1 MIRFAAIICLL
12 ISLVSTALGQGEGQ
26 AEPVLRQMLLF
37 PLQGQHVHGSSL
49 VRLPNGDLL
58 AAWFQGSGERSA
70 DDVRILGARLTKGD
84 KAWSAPFLLADTPGL
99 PDCNPV
105 LFLNGQDKLFLVW
118 IAVQANRW
126 EQSVLRVRSTND
138 YRRKGPLR
146 WQWQD
151 NILLKPGEEF
161 AAETARKFKD
171 LSPSHAG
178 WSEYAPRY
186 DQQIL
191 AASQDAAKRSTGW
204 MTRIHPLRLPEGRLL
219 LPLYSDGFNMSLM
232 AISDDEGDTWR
243 PSRPVVGRGPIQPAL
258 ALKKDGQVVAYMRDS
273 GDAPPRVQRSVSADR
288 GQTWS
293 AAVKTAMPNTASVEV
308 EVLADGRWIFVG
320 NDLEDGRSKL
330 SLYVS
335 EDEGETWTWQ
345 LAVEEQPPGRFS
357 YPSLLQ
363 SPDGLLHLSYSYH
376 LAENQKSIKY
386 VVLDPRR
393 LARRP

>member
-1 MIRFAAIICLL
+1 MFRLLLLFSLLLAAAGK
-12 ISLVSTALGQGEGQ
+12 ALGQGEGQ
-26 AEPVLRQMLLF
+26 AEAVLRQMLLF

-58 AAWFQGSGERSA
+58 AAWFQGSGERQA
-70 DDVRILGARLTKGD
+70 DDVRIMGARLARGG

-105 LFLNGQDKLFLVW
+105 LFLNGRGRLFLVW

-126 EQSVLRVRSTND
+126 EHSLLRVRSTSD
-138 YRRKGPLR
+138 YKRQGAPL

-151 NILLKPGEEF
+151 NILLKPGEGF
-161 AAETARKFKD
+161 AAETARKWKD
-171 LSPSHAG
+171 LPPSGAG

-186 DQQIL
+186 DQQIG

-204 MTRIHPLRLPEGRLL
+204 MTRIHPLRLPTGRLL
-219 LPLYSDGFNMSLM
+219 LPLYSDGFNMSLV
-232 AISDDEGDTWR
+232 AISDDDGETWR
-243 PSRPVVGRGPIQPAL
+243 PSLPIVGRGPIQPAL
-258 ALKKDGQVVAYMRDS
+258 ALRKNGQVVAFMRDS
-273 GDAPPRVQRSVSADR
+273 GDAPARVQQSVSADQ
-288 GQTWS
+288 GQSWT
-293 AAVKTAMPNTASVEV
+293 AAVKTPLPNTASVEV
-308 EVLADGRWIFVG
+308 KALADGRWVLVG
-320 NDLEDGRSKL
+320 NDLENGRSRL

-335 EDEGETWTWQ
+335 ENEGESWTWQ
-345 LAVEEQPPGRFS
+345 LAVEEQASGRFS